1 MHKHLFFEQLY
12 SLVENEPSILANI
25 SNITALIN
33 QTFEDINWVIFYF
46 LDKNEL
52 VLGPFQGK
60 VACTR
65 IPLGKGVCGVAAM
78 RNEVLRVDNVHEFQ
92 GHIACD
98 FASRSEI
105 VIPIVVNY
113 QVIGVLDI
121 DSPSFNRFTK
131 KDEQILKE
139 AVHIIEDVVFQNKD
153 DDFTDLL

>member
-25 SNITALIN
+25 SNVTALIN
-33 QTFEDINWVIFYF
+33 QTFEDINWVGFYF

-131 KDEQILKE
+131 KDEQILIE
-139 AVHIIEDVVFQNKD
+139 AVHIIEDVIFQNKD
-153 DDFTDLL
+153 DDFTDLF

>member
-33 QTFEDINWVIFYF
+33 QTLEDINWVGFYF

>member
-33 QTFEDINWVIFYF
+33 QTFEDINWVGFYF

>member
-33 QTFEDINWVIFYF
+33 QTFEDINWVGFYF

-121 DSPSFNRFTK
+121 DSTSFNRFTK

>member
-33 QTFEDINWVIFYF
+33 QTFEDINWVGFYF

-78 RNEVLRVDNVHEFQ
+78 RNEVLRVDNVNEFQ

>member
-33 QTFEDINWVIFYF
+33 QTFEDINWVGFYF

-78 RNEVLRVDNVHEFQ
+78 RNEVLRVDNVHAFQ